1 MKNVTQKVRFL
12 KFIRFHTIL
21 ITIFAAFLLL
31 KDNLWFKQE
40 MPDKNFISLIM
51 TRTHMDQC
59 IDTGC
64 IGEYTIQD
72 LGMATASGL
81 AIGTISNKTYILTA
95 NHFCNSEQYSLGMS
109 PLDGYIISKIHVSDV
124 DGNLWSSK
132 IVYADLKSDLCL
144 IESEMSAVNSIRLS
158 STMPAVGEKVFAL
171 SAPGSIAMKEVG
183 LHLEGYFSGCDYQ
196 NMCYYTIPSTFGS
209 SGSVILNRKRQI
221 IGMIQMSPRD
231 FNFTSIGVG
240 LVAMKRFLEN
250 ASSDLKIDLINWS
263 VQ

>member
-1 MKNVTQKVRFL
+1 MKSVTKKIRFL
-12 KFIRFHTIL
+12 KFVRFHTVV

-31 KDNLWFKQE
+31 KDNLWFQHD

-64 IGEYTIQD
+64 LGEYTIQD
-72 LGMATASGL
+72 LGMSTASGL
-81 AIGTISNKTYILTA
+81 AIGTFNDKTYILTA
-95 NHFCNSEQYSLGMS
+95 NHFCNSDEYSLILNPGE
-109 PLDGYIISKIHVSDV
+109 GYIVSKIHVSDV
-124 DGNLWSSK
+124 VGNIWSSE
-132 IVYADLKSDLCL
+132 IVYSDLRSDLCL
-144 IESEMSAVNSIRLS
+144 LESEMEAVEPIKLS
-158 STMPAVGEKVFAL
+158 SKMPAIGEKVFAL
-171 SAPGSIAMKEVG
+171 SAPGGVAMKEIG

-196 NMCYYTIPSTFGS
+196 SMCYYTIPSTFGS

-221 IGMIQMSPRD
+221 IGMIQMSPVD

-250 ASSDLKIDLINWS
+250 ASSDLKIELIN
-263 VQ
+263 